1 MRFLLKTVEILDDLK
16 YDMKKP
22 FDHIRY
28 LYEKVTGIWQYL
40 VFMWK
45 NNSYREWDFCY
56 LYDLMEFKLNRMSL
70 LLRDHAYAMDH
81 EERYKEIQK
90 ALAYYHVYK
99 NIEDGH
105 YDRENIE
112 IIKDIY
118 IKQQEAWDLFHDT
131 LKEYGQGWWD

>member
-22 FDHIRY
+22 FDHLRY

-45 NNSYREWDFCY
+45 NDSYREWDFCY

-70 LLRDHAYAMDH
+70 VLREGYAMDH
-81 EERYKEIQK
+81 EERYKEIQQ

-112 IIKDIY
+112 AIKDVY
-118 IKQQEAWDLFHDT
+118 NQQQKAWDEFHEI
-131 LKEYGQGWWD
+131 LRKHGQKWWD